1 MTEFVQLDSGVVITE
16 AQFAEVVKA
25 RPELQE
31 IATTANGR
39 DITRG
44 YVEGNPILQQ
54 QDSILIGRGG
64 GDYRIYEEI
73 ARDDQVKAVF
83 EQRRLAVVSREYE
96 VVPGADDSRAE
107 EAAEFLQQQLTA
119 VSWDR
124 VTDKMLWG
132 TFYGF
137 AVGEPLWAVEGEHIV
152 MTAIKV
158 RKQRRFAFD
167 PQMQLR
173 LKTMSHPFGE
183 ELPPRKFWS
192 FACGADN
199 DDEPYGL
206 GLAHWLY
213 WPAFFK
219 RNGIKF
225 WLMFLEKF
233 GQPTA
238 KGTYPA
244 NAQQAERQRLL
255 AALQAISTD
264 TGIIVPEGM
273 QIELIEAARSG
284 TADYTALYDR
294 MNAAISKVILGHSG
308 TSDSTPGRLGGE
320 DQAADVRLDIVK
332 ADADL
337 VCESFNQTIAKWLT
351 EWNFGPDVA
360 PPEVWRKVEEPED
373 LNSLAERDER
383 LSKVGYRPTLR
394 RVTDVYG
401 PDYELAPAAP
411 LPPGGAQP
419 AEFAERGDKDTPTRL
434 ADNLEERAA
443 ATIGKMLEPV
453 RRLVMSAGSLEEI
466 RDGLAALYPEMN
478 AASFAEVLQ
487 EATAAAQL
495 AGRFEVQS
503 TIEVKPK

>member
-1 MTEFVQLDSGVVITE
+1 MDYVQLQNGVVVPAE
-16 AQFAEVVKA
+16 FAERELE
-25 RPELQE
+25 RPELNE

-44 YVEGNPILQQ
+44 YLEGSPLLLQQ
-54 QDSILIGRGG
+54 DAILLGRGG
-64 GDYRIYEEI
+64 GDYRIYEDI
-73 ARDDQVKAVF
+73 ARDDQVKSVF
-83 EQRRLAVVSREYE
+83 EQRRSAVVSREYE
-96 VVPGADDSRAE
+96 VRPGAEDARAK
-107 EAAEFLQQQLTA
+107 EAAEFLEEQLTA

-124 VTDKMLWG
+124 VTEKMLWG
-132 TFYGF
+132 IFYGF
-137 AVGEPLWAVEGEHIV
+137 AVGEPLWAVDGNRIA

-158 RKQRRFAFD
+158 RRQRRFGFAPD
-167 PQMQLR
+167 MSLR
-173 LKTMSHPFGE
+173 LKTMSSPFGE
-183 ELPPRKFWS
+183 ALPPRKFWMYS
-192 FACGADN
+192 VGADN

-213 WPAFFK
+213 WPVFFK

-244 NAQQAERQRLL
+244 NVQAAERARLL
-255 AALQAISTD
+255 QALRAISTD

-284 TADYTALYDR
+284 TADYAALYDR

-320 DQAADVRLDIVK
+320 DQAGDVRLDIVK

-360 PPEVWRKVEEPED
+360 PPEVWRKAQEPED

-383 LSKVGYRPTLR
+383 LNSIGYRPTLKR
-394 RVTDVYG
+394 ITDVYG
-401 PDYELAPAAP
+401 PDYELAPATP
-411 LPPGGAQP
+411 PPGAPP
-419 AEFAERGDKDTPTRL
+419 AEFAEGSVKDVPTQL
-434 ADNLEERAA
+434 ADNIEARAA
-443 ATIGKMLEPV
+443 ETIGKMLEPV

-466 RDGLAALYPEMN
+466 RDGLANLYPDMDT
-478 AASFAEVLQ
+478 AAFSEVLQ
-487 EATAAAQL
+487 EATAAAHL

-503 TIEVKPK
+503 TIERKPT